1 MRPAICV
8 YAEADMNI
16 LMLGNSFTYFNDMPG
31 MLAGELNASV
41 TEVVRG
47 GAFLHDFLS
56 QEDELCQLGMAA
68 LLGEIHER
76 EGREMCRTFG
86 EKPQGKWDYVV
97 IQEQSFN
104 AVGNPEDYLKS
115 ATELIR
121 RIKSVGAVP
130 VIYAT
135 WAYRDGSMK
144 LKSTWLS
151 FSEMRER
158 QTKTYTNAA
167 KECGALLAD
176 VGAAFEKAD
185 FNVYNDDDYHP
196 NEQASRLAAHV
207 IADAIRASG
216 VDK

>member
-1 MRPAICV
+1 
-8 YAEADMNI
+8 MNI

-31 MLAGELNASV
+31 ILAGELNASV

-76 EGREMCRTFG
+76 EGHEICRTFG
-86 EKPQGKWDYVV
+86 EKKRGKWDYVV
-97 IQEQSFN
+97 LQEQSFN
-104 AVGNPEDYLKS
+104 AVGDPEDYIKS
-115 ATELIR
+115 AKELIR

-135 WAYRDGSMK
+135 WGYRDGSMK
-144 LKSTWLS
+144 LKSTWMT

-158 QTKTYTNAA
+158 PTKTYTDASNA
-167 KECGALLAD
+167 CGALLAD
-176 VGAAFEKAD
+176 VGAAFEKAE

-196 NEQASRLAAHV
+196 NERASRLAANV
-207 IADAIRASG
+207 IADTIRAHAEVG
-216 VDK
+216 E